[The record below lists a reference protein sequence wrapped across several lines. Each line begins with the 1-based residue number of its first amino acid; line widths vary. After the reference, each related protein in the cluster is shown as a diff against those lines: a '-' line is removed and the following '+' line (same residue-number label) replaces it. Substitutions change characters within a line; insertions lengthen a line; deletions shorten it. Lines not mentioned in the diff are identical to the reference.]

1 MTKATVLKTIFLKKP
16 LKNECRNMCHTF
28 KYLFKTKI
36 FFSHLFDPFLAFF
49 STLPNTQTIKAFGLF
64 FFYGLKYWAMN
75 MHFDP
80 IHILQGLFLGG
91 GRKTHGLRSP
101 SIYRVNMWPL
111 VGRLPWFMKP
121 NQIIFCNIHVS

>member
-49 STLPNTQTIKAFGLF
+49 STLPNTQTIKVNGLNFLNELAFAN
-64 FFYGLKYWAMN
+64 WAMHN
-75 MHFDP
+75 AHAF
-80 IHILQGLFLGG
+80 QTY
-91 GRKTHGLRSP
+91 KT
-101 SIYRVNMWPL
+101 
-111 VGRLPWFMKP
+111 
-121 NQIIFCNIHVS
+121 